1 MLLHLLGGM
10 AEIGRNHMAAVVA
23 EAGVPLDT
31 TREDMEV
38 KPMALGL
45 TKVWISMETL
55 EILIKVILRE
65 VMGRVMGTVSI
76 KAVGVH
82 ITIGITVVKVVIWL
96 AVGGTSSSGKMT
108 SLGTVRRIVHLQGEI

>member
-65 VMGRVMGTVSI
+65 VMARVMGTVAI
-76 KAVGVH
+76 KAIGVH
-82 ITIGITVVKVVIWL
+82 ITIGIMVVEVVIWL
-96 AVGGTSSSGKMT
+96 AVGGTSSSGKTT
-108 SLGTVRRIVHLQGEI
+108 SLGTVRRIVHL